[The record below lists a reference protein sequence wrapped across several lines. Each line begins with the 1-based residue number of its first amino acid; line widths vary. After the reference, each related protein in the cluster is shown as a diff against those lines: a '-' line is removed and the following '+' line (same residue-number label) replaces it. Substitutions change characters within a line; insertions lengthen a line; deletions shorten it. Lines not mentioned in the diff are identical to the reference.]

1 MMYTAVEAK
10 VANWVA
16 KDLKKVPQIV
26 QDRAPLGH
34 PFARKCML
42 LRTLSHL
49 RVNEGPKVSERYQ
62 KNMKF
67 DSQMG
72 APGAPK
78 EPNTIKYEFQTISNL
93 TPNLISMH

>member
-1 MMYTAVEAK
+1 MMYIAVEAK

-16 KDLKKVPQIV
+16 KDLKKYLKWCKIE
-26 QDRAPLGH
+26 PLWGT
-34 PFARKCML
+34 L
-42 LRTLSHL
+42 LLESVCFCVLSQL